1 MWRKIMDAI
10 VEAKGLDTSK
20 IFEMPSGITRATVCK
35 DTGLLPVEG
44 CPTITDYFAKGTVPT
59 KRCGGNKKV
68 VICNDSHKVATN
80 TCKETTTYYYT
91 VDDDGKIEIID
102 ADFEYDQNILKEKCP
117 LHPEEEETEDSSDS
131 EDPNKTTEDNKKD
144 SFKITSGV
152 DGSGGSISPSTTV
165 KSGKNTIFY
174 ITPDKGYVISDV
186 YVDGSSVGPVSQYKF
201 SKVKSNHTITVKF
214 KRTRQKNRQQRSL
227 QQRNQQRKLLQQ
239 KNRQRKLL
247 QQKNRQ
253 QRNLPMNH
261 LLMNLPQKRTNIK
274 IQKNKNDI

>member
-1 MWRKIMDAI
+1 MHDVVTIGTGTAANLSCGLYTAGKTGTTSSNYDAWFCGYTPYYTASIWIGFDVNTNFAAGSYHKNMWRKIMDQI

-20 IFEMPSGITRATVCK
+20 TFEMPSGIIRATVCK

-44 CPTITDYFAKGTVPT
+44 CSTITDYFAEGTVPT

-91 VDDDGKIEIID
+91 EDDDGKIEIID

-152 DGSGGSISPSTTV
+152 DGSVVLSHQVQP
-165 KSGKNTIFY
+165 
-174 ITPDKGYVISDV
+174 
-186 YVDGSSVGPVSQYKF
+186 
-201 SKVKSNHTITVKF
+201 
-214 KRTRQKNRQQRSL
+214 
-227 QQRNQQRKLLQQ
+227 
-239 KNRQRKLL
+239 
-247 QQKNRQ
+247 
-253 QRNLPMNH
+253 
-261 LLMNLPQKRTNIK
+261 
-274 IQKNKNDI
+274 